1 MKTESGYNFNE
12 KCETEDQIGD
22 ANGRLV
28 SERVLCRVHIAC
40 EGLDCVE
47 LTRSLSNSQPFLV
60 KTLVS
65 S

>member
-1 MKTESGYNFNE
+1 MKTELGYNFNQ

-28 SERVLCRVHIAC
+28 SERVLCRAHIAC
-40 EGLDCVE
+40 ESLDCVE
-47 LTRSLSNSQPFLV
+47 LTRSLSNSQLILV
-60 KTLVS
+60 KTLMS